1 MHPYQTTAALNVL
14 LCFIRRHRMMS
25 VMRFAVLVGLV
36 TLVAAS
42 RPGQGPCIEC
52 RDCRTNN
59 CQRVCQRSCQPA
71 GVNIETCKR
80 IGREIGGKIGVDAC
94 GTTKKYCGG
103 GRSFGGSQR
112 KKVSLQQCQNIA
124 FGTCQNRAREA
135 ALLQGGCM
143 FAFNGFQQCNRQ
155 QWAGFFNPEVDEL
168 CANAVAARIP
178 N

>member
-1 MHPYQTTAALNVL
+1 MSSMRVAVL
-14 LCFIRRHRMMS
+14 LAL
-25 VMRFAVLVGLV
+25 VAV
-36 TLVAAS
+36 VAAS

-59 CQRVCQRSCQPA
+59 CLSVCQRSCKPA

-80 IGREIGGKIGVDAC
+80 IGREVGGQIGIDAC
-94 GTTKKYCGG
+94 GTTKKFCGG
-103 GRSFGGSQR
+103 GRSFGSPQR
-112 KKVSLQQCQNIA
+112 KRVSLQQCQNIA

-135 ALLQGGCM
+135 ARLAGGCL
-143 FAFNGFQQCNRQ
+143 FAFNGFNQCNRQ
-155 QWAGFFNPEVDEL
+155 QWADFFNPEVDEL